1 MRFQLYCVG
10 LYIDKS
16 IEICC
21 LNNTDD
27 VSKRIKLF
35 KSVGLTSQTLGPRC
49 DLLVLKSNFWSTWQ
63 IEIEKQLC
71 LKYITHICMLHNFCV
86 FYLWNY
92 ILIDRNRYIIF
103 LSILDIQIF
112 GVLINDNIFPKQSN
126 YGRIPHSILAN
137 NWFSLRDVHRL
148 NNILIMTCVYINKN
162 ISLHIYLANLL
173 YLWT

>member
-1 MRFQLYCVG
+1 MGFQLYCVG

-35 KSVGLTSQTLGPRC
+35 KSVGLTSQTLGPKC

-71 LKYITHICMLHNFCV
+71 LKYITHICMLHS
-86 FYLWNY
+86 
-92 ILIDRNRYIIF
+92 F
-103 LSILDIQIF
+103 LCIRFIKICRKCFKYLDIQIF
-112 GVLINDNIFPKQSN
+112 GVLINDNIFSKQSN
-126 YGRIPHSILAN
+126 YGRILSSN
-137 NWFSLRDVHRL
+137 NWFSLCDVHRL
-148 NNILIMTCVYINKN
+148 NNILIMTC
-162 ISLHIYLANLL
+162 IY
-173 YLWT
+173 